1 MFVSLQ
7 FKLELKKEDK
17 EKLIRLM
24 RKQSSAIRVAYNMLK
39 ELEKEK
45 TKNPHA
51 QIYHRLR
58 QLFPELP
65 TKYIDSAIYKAKQ
78 YPTDKPVVFGSKK
91 LFEKLCKNHLTG
103 KTREELKKQWREL
116 RQGTLISIG
125 SRHEAV
131 KGNLLLRFMEL
142 DGKLHLR
149 ITTGNRE
156 FIYAKVLRE
165 PSNSKDKWLT
175 FMAMLLESWQTQN
188 YFAYTVELKLRDGET
203 YGSVSFELPTPEV
216 KYTKENGVIAI
227 DTNAS
232 PIHLAIAEVS
242 KTGELLS
249 YQTIS
254 LHHLLGLSQNSKDH
268 QEWILAHQLLDL
280 AIQKGKAIA
289 VENLKKL
296 KKGMRGDGKATLRK
310 RLHQWN
316 AKKFLQKLKRVAMLK
331 GVEVIEVNP
340 AYTSVIGMLKYAPQ
354 LSIDKDIAGAYVIGR
369 RALGFKEDTPENY
382 EKLLKD
388 RTYLEFALKRYE
400 EREKEL
406 RELLEKET
414 NQYKRNALKSE
425 LRSVENSKKLLT
437 HLVQSLQSESSSC
450 EGTYGRNPE
459 QGRVTKTTLQS
470 AWQVLKVALLFP
482 ILGKVLPRDLSPL
495 KPVLVEGVWD
505 RVRSR
510 LVPLEAG
517 GTVPTRDFQNSLKD
531 DKAQV
536 SKRARAFLSLSM
548 PSFIISSERQ

>member
-17 EKLIRLM
+17 EKLIQLM

-51 QIYHRLR
+51 QIYQRLR
-58 QLFPELP
+58 QFFPELP

-78 YPTDKPVVFGSKK
+78 YPTDKPVVFGGKR
-91 LFEKLCKNHLTG
+91 LFEKLCKNHLSG
-103 KTREELKKQWREL
+103 KAREKLKKQWREL

-125 SRHEAV
+125 SKSD
-131 KGNLLLRFMEL
+131 KGNRLTRFEDL
-142 DGKLHLR
+142 NGQLHLR

-165 PSNSKDKWLT
+165 PSNNKDKWLT
-175 FMAMLLESWQTQN
+175 FMAMLLESWQTKS
-188 YFAYTVELKLRDGET
+188 YFAYTVELKLKEGEF
-203 YGSVSFELPTPEV
+203 YGSVSFELSTPEV

-232 PIHLAIAEVS
+232 PIHLAVAEVS
-242 KTGELLS
+242 KTGELLG

-268 QEWILAHQLLDL
+268 QEWILAHQIVDL
-280 AIQKGKAIA
+280 AIQKNKAIA
-289 VENLKKL
+289 IENLKKL
-296 KKGMRGDGKATLRK
+296 KKGVRGDGKAELRK

-316 AKKFLQKLKRVAMLK
+316 AKKFMQKLKRVAMLK
-331 GVEVIEVNP
+331 GVEIVEVHP

-354 LSIDKDIAGAYVIGR
+354 LSIDKDIASAYVIGR

-388 RTYLEFALKRYE
+388 KAYLEFALKRYE

-406 RELLEKET
+406 RELIEKES
-414 NQYKRNALKSE
+414 NEYKRNALKSE
-425 LRSVENSKKLLT
+425 LKNVQNAKKLLT
-437 HLVQSLQSESSSC
+437 NLIQSLQSESSSC
-450 EGTYGRNPE
+450 EGANGRNPE
-459 QGRVTKTTLQS
+459 QGRVAKATLQS

-495 KPVLVEGVWD
+495 KPALVEGVWD

-517 GTVPTRDFQNSLKD
+517 GTVPIRDF
-531 DKAQV
+531 
-536 SKRARAFLSLSM
+536 
-548 PSFIISSERQ
+548 

>member
-7 FKLELKKEDK
+7 FKLELKREDK
-17 EKLIRLM
+17 QKLIKLM
-24 RKQSSAIRVAYNMLK
+24 HKQSSAIRVAYNMLK

-45 TKNPHA
+45 TRNPHA
-51 QIYHRLR
+51 QIYQRLR

-78 YPTDKPVVFGSKK
+78 YPTDKPVVFGGKR
-91 LFEKLCKNHLTG
+91 LFEKLCKNHLSG
-103 KTREELKKQWREL
+103 KAREKLKKQWREL

-125 SRHEAV
+125 SKAD
-131 KGNLLLRFMEL
+131 KGNRLMRFEDL
-142 DGKLHLR
+142 NGQLCLR
-149 ITTGNRE
+149 ISTGNRE
-156 FIYAKVLRE
+156 FIYARVLRE
-165 PSNSKDKWLT
+165 PSNNKDKWIT
-175 FMAMLLESWQTQN
+175 FMIMLLESRQTKS
-188 YFAYTVELKLRDGET
+188 YFPYTVELKLRNGEV

-216 KYTKENGVIAI
+216 KYTKENGVLAI

-242 KTGELLS
+242 KTGELLN

-254 LHHLLGLSQNSKDH
+254 LHQLLGLSQNSKDH

-289 VENLKKL
+289 IENLKKL

-316 AKKFLQKLKRVAMLK
+316 AKKFLQKLKRVAMIK
-331 GVEVIEVNP
+331 GVEVVEVHP
-340 AYTSVIGMLKYAPQ
+340 AYTSIIGMLKYAPQ

-369 RALGFKEDTPENY
+369 RALGFKEDMPENY

-406 RELLEKET
+406 RELIEKEK
-414 NQYKRNALKSE
+414 NQYKRNALESE
-425 LRSVENSKKLLT
+425 LKNVQNARKLLANPI
-437 HLVQSLQSESSSC
+437 QSLQSEPSSC
-450 EGTYGRNPE
+450 KGADGRNPE
-459 QGRVTKTTLQS
+459 QGRGSKVS
-470 AWQVLKVALLFP
+470 SVVWQVLKVALLFP

-495 KPVLVEGVWD
+495 KPLLVEGVWD

-517 GTVPTRDFQNSLKD
+517 GTVLMKDF
-531 DKAQV
+531 
-536 SKRARAFLSLSM
+536 
-548 PSFIISSERQ
+548 

>member
-7 FKLELKKEDK
+7 FKLELKKEEK
-17 EKLIRLM
+17 EKLIQLM

-39 ELEKEK
+39 ELKKEK
-45 TKNPHA
+45 AKNIHS
-51 QIYHRLR
+51 QIYQRLR
-58 QLFPELP
+58 QLFPDLP
-65 TKYIDSAIYKAKQ
+65 TQYITSAIYKAEQ
-78 YPTDKPVVFGSKK
+78 YPTDKSVVFGGKR

-103 KTREELKKQWREL
+103 KAREKLKKQWKEL

-125 SRHEAV
+125 SKGD
-131 KGNLLLRFMEL
+131 KGNRLMRFE
-142 DGKLHLR
+142 DKEGRLHLR

-156 FIYAKVLRE
+156 WISAKVLRE
-165 PSNSKDKWLT
+165 PSNSRDKWIT
-175 FMAMLLESWQTQN
+175 FMLMLLESWKTKN
-188 YFAYTVELKLRDGET
+188 YFAYTVELKLRDGEI

-254 LHHLLGLSQNSKDH
+254 LHHLLGLSKNAKDH
-268 QEWILAHQLLDL
+268 QEWILANKIVDL
-280 AIQKGKAIA
+280 AIEKGKAIA
-289 VENLKKL
+289 VENLKRL
-296 KKGMRGDGKATLRK
+296 RKGKRGDGKVTLRK
-310 RLHQWN
+310 ILHHWN
-316 AKKFLQKLKRVAMLK
+316 PKKFLQKLKRVAMIK
-331 GVEVIEVNP
+331 GVEIVEINP

-354 LSIDKDIAGAYVIGR
+354 LNIDKDVAGAYVIGR
-369 RALGFKEDTPENY
+369 RALGFKEDMPENY
-382 EKLLKD
+382 ERLLKD
-388 RTYLEFALKRYE
+388 KAYLEFALNRYE

-406 RELLEKET
+406 RELLEEET
-414 NQYKRNALKSE
+414 NQYKRNALESE
-425 LRSVENSKKLLT
+425 LRSVESSKKLLT
-437 HLVQSLQSESSSC
+437 NLLQSLQSESSGC
-450 EGTYGRNPE
+450 EGAYGRNPE
-459 QGRVTKTTLQS
+459 QGETKKVSQV

-510 LVPLEAG
+510 LVPLEVG
-517 GTVPTRDFQNSLKD
+517 GTVPMRDF
-531 DKAQV
+531 
-536 SKRARAFLSLSM
+536 
-548 PSFIISSERQ
+548 

>member
-17 EKLIRLM
+17 EKLIKLM

-45 TKNPHA
+45 AKNPHS
-51 QIYHRLR
+51 QIYHRLK

-65 TKYIDSAIYKAKQ
+65 TKYIDSAIYRAKQ
-78 YPTDKPVVFGSKK
+78 CPTDKLVVFGGKR

-103 KTREELKKQWREL
+103 KVREGLKKQWKER

-125 SRHEAV
+125 SKAD
-131 KGNLLLRFMEL
+131 KGNRLTRFEDL
-142 DGKLHLR
+142 NEKLHLR

-175 FMAMLLESWQTQN
+175 FMAMLLESWQTKN
-188 YFAYTVELKLRDGET
+188 YFAYTVELKLRNGEV
-203 YGSVSFELPTPEV
+203 YGSVSFELPTS
-216 KYTKENGVIAI
+216 KMKHAKENGVIAI

-254 LHHLLGLSQNSKDH
+254 LHHLLGLSKNSKNY
-268 QEWILAHQLLDL
+268 QEWILVHQLIDL
-280 AIQKGKAIA
+280 AIQRNKAIA

-296 KKGMRGDGKATLRK
+296 KKGMRGDGKAELRK

-331 GVEVIEVNP
+331 GVEVVEVNP
-340 AYTSVIGMLKYAPQ
+340 AYTSIIGMLKYAPQ
-354 LSIDKDIAGAYVIGR
+354 LNIDKDVAGAYVIGR
-369 RALGFKEDTPENY
+369 RALGFKEDMPENY

-388 RTYLEFALKRYE
+388 KAYLEFALKRYE

-406 RELLEKET
+406 RELLEEET
-414 NQYKRNALKSE
+414 NQYKRNALRSE
-425 LRSVENSKKLLT
+425 LRNVQNAKKLLT
-437 HLVQSLQSESSSC
+437 NLIQSLQSEPSSC
-450 EGTYGRNPE
+450 EGAYGRNPE
-459 QGRVTKTTLQS
+459 QGRVAKTTLQS

-482 ILGKVLPRDLSPL
+482 ILGRVLPRDLSPL

-505 RVRSR
+505 RVRNR

-517 GTVPTRDFQNSLKD
+517 GTVPIRDF
-531 DKAQV
+531 
-536 SKRARAFLSLSM
+536 
-548 PSFIISSERQ
+548 

>member
-17 EKLIRLM
+17 EKLIQLM
-24 RKQSSAIRVAYNMLK
+24 RKQSSAIRMAYNMLK

-78 YPTDKPVVFGSKK
+78 YPTDKPVVFGGKR
-91 LFEKLCKNHLTG
+91 LFEKLCKNHLTR
-103 KTREELKKQWREL
+103 KAREKLKKQWREL

-149 ITTGNRE
+149 ITTGKRE
-156 FIYAKVLRE
+156 FVYAKVLRE

-175 FMAMLLESWQTQN
+175 FIAMLLESWQTQN
-188 YFAYTVELKLRDGET
+188 YFAYTVELKLRNGEV
-203 YGSVSFELPTPEV
+203 YGSVSFEIPTPEV
-216 KYTKENGVIAI
+216 RCTKENGVIAI

-232 PIHLAIAEVS
+232 PIHLAVAEVS

-254 LHHLLGLSQNSKDH
+254 LHNLLGLSQNSKDN

-289 VENLKKL
+289 IENLKKL
-296 KKGMRGDGKATLRK
+296 KRGRRGDGKVKLRK
-310 RLHQWN
+310 ILHQWN
-316 AKKFLQKLKRVAMLK
+316 AKRFLQKLKRVAMLK

-340 AYTSVIGMLKYAPQ
+340 AYTSIMGMLKYAPQ
-354 LSIDKDIAGAYVIGR
+354 LSIDKDVAGAYVIGR
-369 RALGFKEDTPENY
+369 RALGFKEDMPENY

-388 RTYLEFALKRYE
+388 KAYLEFALKRNE

-406 RELLEKET
+406 KELLEKES
-414 NQYKRNALKSE
+414 NEYKRNALKSE
-425 LRSVENSKKLLT
+425 LRSVENARKLLANF
-437 HLVQSLQSESSSC
+437 LQSLQGEPSGC
-450 EGTYGRNPE
+450 EGAYGRNPK
-459 QGRVTKTTLQS
+459 QGETKKVSQVV
-470 AWQVLKVALLFP
+470 WQVLKVALLFP

-517 GTVPTRDFQNSLKD
+517 GTVPMRDFLEQ
-531 DKAQV
+531 
-536 SKRARAFLSLSM
+536 
-548 PSFIISSERQ
+548 PP

>member
-7 FKLELKKEDK
+7 FKLELRREDK
-17 EKLIRLM
+17 EKLIKLM

-45 TKNPHA
+45 TKNPHT
-51 QIYHRLR
+51 QIYQRLR

-78 YPTDKPVVFGSKK
+78 YPTDKPVVFGGKR

-103 KTREELKKQWREL
+103 KLRERLKKQWREL

-125 SRHEAV
+125 SKAD
-131 KGNLLLRFMEL
+131 KGNRLTRFEDL
-142 DGKLHLR
+142 NGQLHLR

-175 FMAMLLESWQTQN
+175 FMAMLLESWQTKN
-188 YFAYTVELKLRDGET
+188 YFAYTLELKLRDGEV

-242 KTGELLS
+242 KTGELVS

-268 QEWILAHQLLDL
+268 QEWILAHQIVDL
-280 AIQKGKAIA
+280 AIEKGKAIA
-289 VENLKKL
+289 IENLKKL
-296 KKGMRGDGKATLRK
+296 KRGMRGDGKATLRR
-310 RLHQWN
+310 RLHNWN
-316 AKKFLQKLKRVAMLK
+316 VKKFLQKLKRVAMLK
-331 GVEVIEVNP
+331 GVEIVEVNP

-354 LSIDKDIAGAYVIGR
+354 LNIDKDIAGAYVIGR
-369 RALGFKEDTPENY
+369 RALGFKEDMPENY
-382 EKLLKD
+382 ERLLKD
-388 RTYLEFALKRYE
+388 KTYLEFALKKYE
-400 EREKEL
+400 EREKKLTEL
-406 RELLEKET
+406 IEKET
-414 NQYKRNALKSE
+414 NEYKRNALESE
-425 LRSVENSKKLLT
+425 LKDIEYAKELLT
-437 HLVQSLQSESSSC
+437 NLIQSLQSEPSFC
-450 EGTYGRNPE
+450 EGAYGRNPE
-459 QGRVTKTTLQS
+459 QERGNLASSV

-495 KPVLVEGVWD
+495 KPMLVEGVWD
-505 RVRSR
+505 RVRSK

-517 GTVPTRDFQNSLKD
+517 GTSR
-531 DKAQV
+531 
-536 SKRARAFLSLSM
+536 
-548 PSFIISSERQ
+548 

>member
-7 FKLELKKEDK
+7 FKLELKREDK
-17 EKLIRLM
+17 EKLIKLM
-24 RKQSSAIRVAYNMLK
+24 RKQSSVIRVAYNMLK

-45 TKNPHA
+45 TRNPHA
-51 QIYHRLR
+51 QIYQRLR

-65 TKYIDSAIYKAKQ
+65 AKYIDSAIYKAKQ
-78 YPTDKPVVFGSKK
+78 YPTDKPVVFGGKR
-91 LFEKLCKNHLTG
+91 LFEKLCRNHLTG
-103 KTREELKKQWREL
+103 KLRERLKKQWREL

-125 SRHEAV
+125 SKSD
-131 KGNLLLRFMEL
+131 KGNRLMRFEYL
-142 DGKLHLR
+142 NGQLCLR

-165 PSNSKDKWLT
+165 PSNSKDKWIT
-175 FMAMLLESWQTQN
+175 FMAMLLESWQTQS
-188 YFAYTVELKLRDGET
+188 YFPYTVELKLRDGEV
-203 YGSVSFELPTPEV
+203 YGSVSFEIPTPEV

-249 YQTIS
+249 YQTIN
-254 LHHLLGLSQNSKDH
+254 LHHFLELSQNSKDH

-280 AIQKGKAIA
+280 AIQKNKAIA
-289 VENLKKL
+289 IENLKKL

-310 RLHQWN
+310 ILHNWN

-331 GVEVIEVNP
+331 GVEIVEVNP

-369 RALGFKEDTPENY
+369 RALGFKEDMPENY

-388 RTYLEFALKRYE
+388 KAYLEFALKRYE

-406 RELLEKET
+406 KELLEKES
-414 NQYKRNALKSE
+414 NEYKRNALKSE
-425 LRSVENSKKLLT
+425 LKNVENAKELLT
-437 HLVQSLQSESSSC
+437 NLIQSLQSEPSSC
-450 EGTYGRNPE
+450 EGAYGRNPE
-459 QGRVTKTTLQS
+459 QGETKKVSQVV
-470 AWQVLKVALLFP
+470 WQVLKVALLFP
-482 ILGKVLPRDLSPL
+482 ILGRVLPRDLSPL

-505 RVRSR
+505 RVRYSNG

-517 GTVPTRDFQNSLKD
+517 GTVPIRDF
-531 DKAQV
+531 
-536 SKRARAFLSLSM
+536 
-548 PSFIISSERQ
+548 

>member
-17 EKLIRLM
+17 EKLIKLM
-24 RKQSSAIRVAYNMLK
+24 RKQSSTIRTAYNMLK

-45 TKNPHA
+45 ARNPHA
-51 QIYHRLR
+51 QIYQRLR
-58 QLFPELP
+58 QLFHELP

-78 YPTDKPVVFGSKK
+78 YPTDKPVVFGGKR

-103 KTREELKKQWREL
+103 KERERLKKQWKEQ
-116 RQGTLISIG
+116 RQGILISIG
-125 SRHEAV
+125 SKSD
-131 KGNLLLRFMEL
+131 KGNRLTRFEDL
-142 DGKLHLR
+142 NGQLHLR

-188 YFAYTVELKLRDGET
+188 YFAYTVELKLRDGEV
-203 YGSVSFELPTPEV
+203 YGSVSFEIPTPKV
-216 KYTKENGVIAI
+216 KYTKKNGVIAI

-268 QEWILAHQLLDL
+268 QEWILAHQLLDI
-280 AIQKGKAIA
+280 ATQKGKAIA
-289 VENLKKL
+289 IENLKKL
-296 KKGMRGDGKATLRK
+296 KKGVRGDGKATLRK
-310 RLHQWN
+310 RLHHWN

-331 GVEVIEVNP
+331 GVEVVEVNP

-354 LSIDKDIAGAYVIGR
+354 LHIDKDVAGAYVIGR
-369 RALGFKEDTPENY
+369 RALGFKEDIPENY

-388 RTYLEFALKRYE
+388 KAYLEFALKKYE
-400 EREKEL
+400 EREKKL
-406 RELLEKET
+406 RELIEKES
-414 NQYKRNALKSE
+414 NEYKRNAIKSE
-425 LRSVENSKKLLT
+425 LRSVENEKNLLVN
-437 HLVQSLQSESSSC
+437 LIQSLQGEPSSC
-450 EGTYGRNPE
+450 EGANGRNPE
-459 QGRVTKTTLQS
+459 QGRGSKVS
-470 AWQVLKVALLFP
+470 SVVWQVLRVAILFP
-482 ILGKVLPRDLSPL
+482 ILGRILPRDLSPL

-517 GTVPTRDFQNSLKD
+517 GTSR
-531 DKAQV
+531 
-536 SKRARAFLSLSM
+536 
-548 PSFIISSERQ
+548 

>member
-17 EKLIRLM
+17 EKLIKLM

-39 ELEKEK
+39 ELGKEK
-45 TKNPHA
+45 AKNPHY

-58 QLFPELP
+58 QLFPDLP

-78 YPTDKPVVFGSKK
+78 YPTDKSVVFGSKR

-103 KTREELKKQWREL
+103 KLRERLKRQWREL
-116 RQGTLISIG
+116 RQGTLVSIG
-125 SRHEAV
+125 SKSDR
-131 KGNLLLRFMEL
+131 GNRLTRFEDL
-142 DGKLHLR
+142 NGQLHLR

-165 PSNSKDKWLT
+165 PSNSKDKWIT
-175 FMAMLLESWQTQN
+175 FMAMLLESWHTKN
-188 YFAYTVELKLRDGET
+188 YFAYTVELKLRDGEV
-203 YGSVSFELPTPEV
+203 YGSVSFEIPTPEV

-227 DTNAS
+227 DINAS
-232 PIHLAIAEVS
+232 PIHLAMAEVS
-242 KTGELLS
+242 ETGELLS

-268 QEWILAHQLLDL
+268 QEWILAHQIVDL

-289 VENLKKL
+289 IENLKKL
-296 KKGMRGDGKATLRK
+296 KKGKRGDGKATLRK
-310 RLHQWN
+310 ILHQWS

-331 GVEVIEVNP
+331 GVEIVEVNP
-340 AYTSVIGMLKYAPQ
+340 AYTSIIGMLKYAPQ

-369 RALGFKEDTPENY
+369 RALGFREDMPENY
-382 EKLLKD
+382 ERLLKD
-388 RTYLEFALKRYE
+388 KTYLEFALKRYE

-406 RELLEKET
+406 RELIEKET
-414 NQYKRNALKSE
+414 NQYKRNALESE
-425 LRSVENSKKLLT
+425 LRSVQNAKKVLT
-437 HLVQSLQSESSSC
+437 NLIQSLQSEPSSC
-450 EGTYGRNPE
+450 EGANGRNPE
-459 QGRVTKTTLQS
+459 QGRVAKTTLQS

-517 GTVPTRDFQNSLKD
+517 GTVPTRDFWNSLT
-531 DKAQV
+531 
-536 SKRARAFLSLSM
+536 
-548 PSFIISSERQ
+548 

>member
-7 FKLELKKEDK
+7 FKLELKREDK
-17 EKLIRLM
+17 RKLIKLM

-45 TKNPHA
+45 TKNPHT
-51 QIYHRLR
+51 QIYKRLR
-58 QLFPELP
+58 QLFPNLP

-78 YPTDKPVVFGSKK
+78 YPTDKPVVFGGKR

-103 KTREELKKQWREL
+103 KVREGLKKQWKEQ

-125 SRHEAV
+125 SKSD
-131 KGNLLLRFMEL
+131 KGNRLMRFEDL
-142 DGKLHLR
+142 NGQLHLR

-188 YFAYTVELKLRDGET
+188 YFAYTVEFKLRDGEV
-203 YGSVSFELPTPEV
+203 YGSVSFEIPTPEV

-232 PIHLAIAEVS
+232 PIHLAVAEVS
-242 KTGELLS
+242 KTGELQS

-296 KKGMRGDGKATLRK
+296 KRGMRGDGKAELRK
-310 RLHQWN
+310 RLHHWN

-331 GVEVIEVNP
+331 GVEVIDVNP

-388 RTYLEFALKRYE
+388 KAYLEFALKRYE

-406 RELLEKET
+406 KELLEKES
-414 NQYKRNALKSE
+414 NEYKRNALKSE
-425 LRSVENSKKLLT
+425 LKNFQNSKKLLT
-437 HLVQSLQSESSSC
+437 NLIQSLQGEPSSC
-450 EGTYGRNPE
+450 EGANGRNPE
-459 QGRVTKTTLQS
+459 QGRGNLASSS
-470 AWQVLKVALLFP
+470 AWQVLKVALFFP
-482 ILGKVLPRDLSPL
+482 ILGRVFPRDLSPL

-517 GTVPTRDFQNSLKD
+517 GTVPIRDF
-531 DKAQV
+531 
-536 SKRARAFLSLSM
+536 
-548 PSFIISSERQ
+548 

>member
-17 EKLIRLM
+17 EKLIKLM

-51 QIYHRLR
+51 QIYQRLR
-58 QLFPELP
+58 QLFPDLP

-78 YPTDKPVVFGSKK
+78 YPTDKPVVFGGKR

-103 KTREELKKQWREL
+103 KTRERLKKQWKEL

-125 SRHEAV
+125 SGSKGD
-131 KGNLLLRFMEL
+131 KGNRLLRFE
-142 DGKLHLR
+142 DKEGWLHLR
-149 ITTGNRE
+149 ITIGNRE
-156 FIYAKVLRE
+156 WIYAKVLRE
-165 PSNSKDKWLT
+165 PSNSKDKWIT
-175 FMAMLLESWQTQN
+175 FMLMLLESWQTKN
-188 YFAYTVELKLRDGET
+188 YFPYTVELKLRDGEV

-249 YQTIS
+249 YQAIS
-254 LHHLLGLSQNSKDH
+254 LHHLLGLSKSAKDH
-268 QEWILAHQLLDL
+268 QEWILANKIVDL
-280 AIQKGKAIA
+280 AIEKGKAIA

-296 KKGMRGDGKATLRK
+296 KKGTRGDGKAKLRK
-310 RLHQWN
+310 ILHQWN
-316 AKKFLQKLKRVAMLK
+316 AKKLLQKIKRVARLK

-354 LSIDKDIAGAYVIGR
+354 LNIDKDIAGAYVIGR

-388 RTYLEFALKRYE
+388 RVYLEFALKRYE
-400 EREKEL
+400 EREEEL
-406 RELLEKET
+406 RELIEKET
-414 NQYKRNALKSE
+414 NEYKRNALESE
-425 LRSVENSKKLLT
+425 LRSVGNSKKLLT
-437 HLVQSLQSESSSC
+437 HLIQSLQSEPSSC
-450 EGTYGRNPE
+450 EGAYGRNPE
-459 QGRVTKTTLQS
+459 QGRGIKASSV
-470 AWQVLKVALLFP
+470 AWVVLRVALLFP

-495 KPVLVEGVWD
+495 KPVLVEGAWD
-505 RVRSR
+505 RVRYSKG

-517 GTVPTRDFQNSLKD
+517 GTSQ
-531 DKAQV
+531 
-536 SKRARAFLSLSM
+536 
-548 PSFIISSERQ
+548 

>member
-7 FKLELKKEDK
+7 FKLELKREDK
-17 EKLIRLM
+17 EKLIKLM

-45 TKNPHA
+45 TRNPHA
-51 QIYHRLR
+51 QIYQRLR

-78 YPTDKPVVFGSKK
+78 YPTDKPVVFGGKR
-91 LFEKLCKNHLTG
+91 LFEKLCKNHLSG
-103 KTREELKKQWREL
+103 KARERLKKQWKKQ

-125 SRHEAV
+125 SKAD
-131 KGNLLLRFMEL
+131 KGNRLVRFEDL
-142 DGKLHLR
+142 NGQLHLR

-165 PSNSKDKWLT
+165 PSNSKDKWIT
-175 FMAMLLESWQTQN
+175 FMAMLLESWRTQN
-188 YFAYTVELKLRDGET
+188 YFPYTVELKLRNGEV
-203 YGSVSFELPTPEV
+203 YGSVSFELPTPKV
-216 KYTKENGVIAI
+216 RYTKENGVIAI

-232 PIHLAIAEVS
+232 PIHLAVAEVS
-242 KTGELLS
+242 KTGELQS
-249 YQTIS
+249 YQTIN
-254 LHHLLGLSQNSKDH
+254 LHNLLGLSQNSKDH
-268 QEWILAHQLLDL
+268 QEWILAHKIVDL

-296 KKGMRGDGKATLRK
+296 KKGIRGDGKAKLRK
-310 RLHQWN
+310 RLYHWN

-369 RALGFKEDTPENY
+369 RALGFKEDMPENY

-388 RTYLEFALKRYE
+388 KAYLEFALKRYE
-400 EREKEL
+400 ERKKKLVELIEKESN
-406 RELLEKET
+406 E
-414 NQYKRNALKSE
+414 YKRNALKGE
-425 LRSVENSKKLLT
+425 LRSVEDARKLLT
-437 HLVQSLQSESSSC
+437 NLLQSLQSEPSSC
-450 EGTYGRNPE
+450 EGADGRNPE
-459 QGRVTKTTLQS
+459 QGETKKVSQV
-470 AWQVLKVALLFP
+470 AWRALKVALLFP
-482 ILGKVLPRDLSPL
+482 ILGQILPRDLSPL

-510 LVPLEAG
+510 LVPFEAG
-517 GTVPTRDFQNSLKD
+517 GTVPTRDF
-531 DKAQV
+531 
-536 SKRARAFLSLSM
+536 
-548 PSFIISSERQ
+548 

>member
-17 EKLIRLM
+17 EKLIKLM

-51 QIYHRLR
+51 QIYQRLR
-58 QLFPELP
+58 QLFHDLP
-65 TKYIDSAIYKAKQ
+65 TKYIDSAIYKARQ
-78 YPTDKPVVFGSKK
+78 YPTDKPVVFGGKR

-103 KTREELKKQWREL
+103 KTREKLKKQWKEL

-125 SRHEAV
+125 SKAD
-131 KGNLLLRFMEL
+131 KGNRLTRFEDL
-142 DGKLHLR
+142 NGQLCLR
-149 ITTGNRE
+149 ITTGNKE

-165 PSNSKDKWLT
+165 ASNSKDKWIT
-175 FMAMLLESWQTQN
+175 FMLMLLESWQTQN
-188 YFAYTVELKLRDGET
+188 YFAYTVELKLRDGEV

-249 YQTIS
+249 YQAIS
-254 LHHLLGLSQNSKDH
+254 LHHLLVLSKNAKDH
-268 QEWILAHQLLDL
+268 QEWILANKIVDL
-280 AIQKGKAIA
+280 AIEKGKAIA

-296 KKGMRGDGKATLRK
+296 KKGTRGDGKAKLRK
-310 RLHQWN
+310 VLHSWN
-316 AKKFLQKLKRVAMLK
+316 AKKLLQKIKRVAKLK
-331 GVEVIEVNP
+331 GVKVIEVNP

-369 RALGFKEDTPENY
+369 RALGFKEDMPENY
-382 EKLLKD
+382 EKLSKD
-388 RTYLEFALKRYE
+388 KAYLEFALKKYE

-406 RELLEKET
+406 IELIEKES
-414 NQYKRNALKSE
+414 NEYKRNALKSE
-425 LRSVENSKKLLT
+425 LRSVENAEELLT
-437 HLVQSLQSESSSC
+437 NLIQSLQSESGSC
-450 EGTYGRNPE
+450 EGAYGRNPE
-459 QGRVTKTTLQS
+459 QGRGSKASSV
-470 AWQVLKVALLFP
+470 AWQVLRVALVFP
-482 ILGKVLPRDLSPL
+482 ILGRILPRDLSPL

-510 LVPLEAG
+510 LAPLEVG
-517 GTVPTRDFQNSLKD
+517 GAFQ
-531 DKAQV
+531 
-536 SKRARAFLSLSM
+536 
-548 PSFIISSERQ
+548 

>member
-17 EKLIRLM
+17 EKLIKLM

-39 ELEKEK
+39 KLEKEK

-51 QIYHRLR
+51 QIYQRLR
-58 QLFPELP
+58 QLFPDLP

-78 YPTDKPVVFGSKK
+78 YPTDRPVVFGGKR
-91 LFEKLCKNHLTG
+91 LFEKLCKNHLSG
-103 KTREELKKQWREL
+103 KAREKLKKQWKEL

-125 SRHEAV
+125 SKSD
-131 KGNLLLRFMEL
+131 KGNRLTRFEDL
-142 DGKLHLR
+142 NGQLCLR
-149 ITTGNRE
+149 ITIGNRE

-165 PSNSKDKWLT
+165 PSNSKDKWIT
-175 FMAMLLESWQTQN
+175 FMAMLLESWQTQS
-188 YFAYTVELKLRDGET
+188 YFPYTVELKLREGEI
-203 YGSVSFELPTPEV
+203 YGSVSFEIPTHKV

-227 DTNAS
+227 DINAS

-280 AIQKGKAIA
+280 AIEKGKAIA
-289 VENLKKL
+289 IENLKEL
-296 KKGMRGDGKATLRK
+296 KKGVRGDGKAKLRK

-316 AKKFLQKLKRVAMLK
+316 VKKFLQKLKRVAMLK
-331 GVEVIEVNP
+331 GVEVVEVNP

-354 LSIDKDIAGAYVIGR
+354 LSIDKDIASAYVIGR
-369 RALGFKEDTPENY
+369 RALGFKEDIPENY

-406 RELLEKET
+406 RELIEKES
-414 NQYKRNALKSE
+414 NEYKRNALKSE
-425 LRSVENSKKLLT
+425 LRSVEDARKLLAN
-437 HLVQSLQSESSSC
+437 LLQSLQSESSSC
-450 EGTYGRNPE
+450 EGANGRNPE
-459 QGRVTKTTLQS
+459 RGRGDKASSS

-482 ILGKVLPRDLSPL
+482 ILGRVLPRDLSPL
-495 KPVLVEGVWD
+495 KPILVEGAWD
-505 RVRSR
+505 RVRGR
-510 LVPLEAG
+510 LVPLETG
-517 GTVPTRDFQNSLKD
+517 GTLPIRDF
-531 DKAQV
+531 
-536 SKRARAFLSLSM
+536 
-548 PSFIISSERQ
+548 